1 MVKNFEHNKKE
12 IKKGLYLVPTPIGN
26 LGDITYRAVEILK
39 NVSLVAAEDTRHSK
53 KLFNHYLI
61 KTPLL
66 SYFEHNRNLRIPRL
80 LDHLNKG
87 DNIAY
92 ASVPLGAYSQQ
103 RIIPSKIAVRV
114 PEGIS
119 HKQAATL
126 MTKGLTTNYL
136 ICKTYNLKAGETVL
150 FHAAAGGVGQ
160 IFAQWANSIGAKV
173 IGTVGSDEKIK
184 IAEENG
190 YAHVI
195 NYTKDNF
202 AKKVMEITNN
212 EGVPAVFDGVGKNTF
227 QGSLAC
233 LKTRG
238 MMISFGN
245 ASGPLDPVNV
255 PKDIQPKGLYLT
267 RPSIGQYFT
276 NRKELQAGADA
287 VFEKVKF
294 GKIKIKIFKEYS
306 LVDAG
311 QAHKD
316 LESRKLTGPAI
327 LVP

>member
-1 MVKNFEHNKKE
+1 MPKSIIIKKNGGPEVLELQEVTIGSPGPNE
-12 IKKGLYLVPTPIGN
+12 IKVTNHAIGLNYIDTYHRSGLYPLKLPSGIG
-26 LGDITYRAVEILK
+26 LEAAGKVEEIGS
-39 NVSLVAAEDTRHSK
+39 NVKE
-53 KLFNHYLI
+53 FNI
-61 KTPLL
+61 
-66 SYFEHNRNLRIPRL
+66 
-80 LDHLNKG
+80 G

-92 ASVPLGAYSQQ
+92 ASIPLGAYSQQ
-103 RIIPSKIAVRV
+103 RIIPSKIAVKV
-114 PEGIS
+114 PDGITY
-119 HKQAATL
+119 KQAATL
-126 MTKGLTTNYL
+126 MTKGLTTHYL
-136 ICKTYNLKAGETVL
+136 ICKTYILKAGETVL

-195 NYTKDNF
+195 NYTKDDF
-202 AKKVMEITNN
+202 VKKVMEITNN

-227 QGSLAC
+227 KGSLAC

-238 MMISFGN
+238 MMVSFGN

-267 RPSIGQYFT
+267 RPSIAQYFT

-294 GKIKIKIFKEYS
+294 GKIKVRISKEYN
-306 LVDAG
+306 LMDAK
-311 QAHKD
+311 QAHED
-316 LESRKLTGPAI
+316 LEARKLNGPAI
-327 LVP
+327 LIP